1 MVSVIIAIIKT
12 LVLLGVLVII
22 HEGGHFTVAK
32 LCKIKVNEFSVG
44 FGKTIWS
51 KQGKDTKYS
60 LRLIPLGGYVSME
73 GEDEYSEEEGSFSKA
88 GILKKIAVVCAG
100 PIVNIVFGLLVYFIL
115 ILVKYGLDVALSSTV
130 NFMGVFIQSI
140 KIIFT
145 GGATIND
152 LSGPVGIASIVSQTS
167 TIIDFI
173 YLLSVISL
181 SLGVTNLL
189 PIPPLDGGKLLI
201 YLIEWVKRKP
211 LKEET
216 SLKIQ
221 MLGFLF
227 IIGLSVFVMYN
238 DITKIF

>member
-1 MVSVIIAIIKT
+1 MVSVIIAIAKT
-12 LVLLGVLVII
+12 LVLLGILVII
-22 HEGGHFTVAK
+22 HEGGHFAVAK

-44 FGKTIWS
+44 FGKKIWS
-51 KQGKDTKYS
+51 KQGKETKYS

-100 PIVNIVFGLLVYFIL
+100 PIVNIVFGLLIYFIL
-115 ILVKYGLDVALSSTV
+115 VLINYGFNVALSSTV
-130 NFMGVFIQSI
+130 NFIGALGQSV
-140 KIIFT
+140 KMLFT
-145 GGATIND
+145 GGATIDD

-167 TIIDFI
+167 NVTDFI

-181 SLGVTNLL
+181 SLGITNLL
-189 PIPPLDGGKLLI
+189 PIPPLDGGKLLL

-221 MLGFLF
+221 MLGFVF
-227 IIGLSVFVMYN
+227 IIGLSIFVMYN
-238 DITKIF
+238 DIVKIF